1 MITGNVTNTEH
12 IQLKS
17 KRSNDRLTYIKI
29 QFMDLLGCTKL
40 ETNDIVKNRV
50 KEFLSIFVI
59 ISCEEK
65 NLQSRPEKQAFMDV
79 PLRRIYLTHYQTSK
93 IKGRLRCLKRY

>member
-17 KRSNDRLTYIKI
+17 KRSNDRLTFIKI

-65 NLQSRPEKQAFMDV
+65 NFQSRPEKQAFMDV
-79 PLRRIYLTHYQTSK
+79 PLRRIYLTPYQTSK